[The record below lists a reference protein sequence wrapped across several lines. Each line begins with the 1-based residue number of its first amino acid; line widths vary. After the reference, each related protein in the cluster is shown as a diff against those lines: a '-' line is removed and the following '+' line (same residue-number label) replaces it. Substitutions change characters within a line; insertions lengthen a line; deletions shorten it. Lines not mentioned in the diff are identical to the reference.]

1 VEQGPKLLPLAM
13 LTEHYEK
20 LRASVLAQDGGSA
33 LRLGQGALMA
43 RGITAWMQVVGELM
57 PPARSAAWPTGVEA
71 NIPVLVQNEVIQLMG
86 EAVLNLVNRESL

>member
-1 VEQGPKLLPLAM
+1 MEQGPKLLPLAM

-20 LRASVLAQDGGSA
+20 LRASVLAQDGCSA
-33 LRLGQGALMA
+33 LRLGQGAVMA

-57 PPARSAAWPTGVEA
+57 PPARSAPWPRAEA
-71 NIPVLVQNEVIQLMG
+71 NIPVLMQNEVIQLMR